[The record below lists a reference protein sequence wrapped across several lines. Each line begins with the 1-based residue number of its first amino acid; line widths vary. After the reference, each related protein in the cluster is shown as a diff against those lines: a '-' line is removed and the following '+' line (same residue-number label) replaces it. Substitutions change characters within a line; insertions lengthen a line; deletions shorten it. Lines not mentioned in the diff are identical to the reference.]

1 MRFEGRSVARR
12 QEAGEV
18 RGEGRRLRLVPR
30 VIALGV
36 GPSLRQRRLREK
48 RARAS
53 RALTVVMPVRPE
65 RVGELTRFLTAIGED
80 IPGNPHI
87 RFERLRRV
95 HFMRWVV
102 LPGEACE
109 GVREASRPLLVLE
122 GNFDGTAGEF
132 LDELL
137 AVGGPALKECIYSH
151 CEPASPAGCSD
162 EALKGL
168 LLDHVEPEA
177 LFYAAYPRLTVEGID
192 NDARVR
198 QCLHRYLSGPRTR
211 PSESRVRPGVTQAL
225 LSKEE
230 QRHRDARLLDGLR
243 RYLTETVLVEEPGL
257 ELSPV
262 RLPWRTRL
270 ARTGVVRSFL
280 AVLVLPV
287 AVPVG
292 LGLLALECRRTG
304 AEELSSRGEEAL
316 RSLQVLV
323 EREDWKAQNQL
334 THYVD
339 LEPGRSRLLLL
350 KATLKCWGYLA
361 KHFFNQGSL
370 GGIEGIHFARW
381 VILKEGERHRLLF
394 FSNYDGSWEGY
405 LGSFIDRAAIGLTSI
420 WCNTLG
426 FPRTRFVRQWPF
438 VKPGAR
444 NAEQFKQWT
453 RRCQLPTQVWF
464 TRHPELGT
472 GNILN
477 DSQLRAMALSRMSP
491 ARVRAWLQRL

>member
-1 MRFEGRSVARR
+1 
-12 QEAGEV
+12 
-18 RGEGRRLRLVPR
+18 
-30 VIALGV
+30 
-36 GPSLRQRRLREK
+36 RQR
-48 RARAS
+48 ARK
-53 RALTVVMPVRPE
+53 ALTVVVPIRPE

-80 IPGNPHI
+80 IVGNPHI

-109 GVREASRPLLVLE
+109 GVREASRPLLALE

-137 AVGGPALKECIYSH
+137 AVCGPALKEHIYSH
-151 CEPASPAGCSD
+151 CEPASHAGCSD
-162 EALKGL
+162 EELKGL
-168 LLDHVEPEA
+168 LLEHVEREA
-177 LFYAAYPRLTVEGID
+177 TFYAAYPHLTVERID

-198 QCLHRYLSGPRTR
+198 QCLHRCLAGPETR
-211 PSESRVRPGVTQAL
+211 PLESRVRPGVPQAL
-225 LSKEE
+225 LSEEE
-230 QRHRDARLLDGLR
+230 QRQRDARLLECLR
-243 RYLTETVLVEEPGL
+243 RHLTEVALVQEPGL

-262 RLPWRTRL
+262 RPSWRTRL
-270 ARTGVVRSFL
+270 ARTGVVRSFFG
-280 AVLVLPV
+280 ALVLPV

-292 LGLLALECRRTG
+292 LGLLALEGRRTG
-304 AEELSSRGEEAL
+304 AESLSARGEEAL
-316 RSLQVLV
+316 RSLRVLV

-334 THYVD
+334 THCVD
-339 LEPGRSRLLLL
+339 VEPGRVRLLLL
-350 KATLKCWGYLA
+350 KATVRCWGYLA
-361 KHFFNQGSL
+361 KHFFNQGAL

-381 VILKEGERHRLLF
+381 VILKDGERHRLLF

-420 WCNTLG
+420 WCNARG
-426 FPRTRFVRQWPF
+426 FPRTRLVRQRPF
-438 VKPGAR
+438 VKLGAR
-444 NAEQFKQWT
+444 NAEQFKQWV

-477 DSQLRAMALSRMSP
+477 DSHLRAMALARMSP
-491 ARVRAWLQRL
+491 AQVREWLQRL